1 MKSKYRTFI
10 RKKALEIIE
19 LEQEIR
25 LGKDVQKN
33 QQKIQFIMS
42 TLQPEDV
49 FLIDEYIMRNIK

>member
-19 LEQEIR
+19 LE
-25 LGKDVQKN
+25 
-33 QQKIQFIMS
+33 QKIQFIMS